1 MYLKVTSSPTV
12 GWVWQQLLNATPWGR
27 QPRHLIHDRDNV
39 LQQEFRLQAGRPRC
53 SRHPDPVQGA
63 EGECD
68 RREIGV
74 VQAFPAESAHL
85 LGRILD
91 LRQGAKTASGL

>member
-1 MYLKVTSSPTV
+1 
-12 GWVWQQLLNATPWGR
+12 
-27 QPRHLIHDRDNV
+27 
-39 LQQEFRLQAGRPRC
+39 
-53 SRHPDPVQGA
+53 
-63 EGECD
+63 
-68 RREIGV
+68 V